1 MEKIIIKGARSHN
14 LKNIDVEI
22 PKNKLVVITG
32 ISGSGKSS
40 LAFDTIYAEGQ
51 RKYVESLSA
60 YARQF
65 LGVMEKAD
73 VDSISGLSPSIAIDQ
88 KTSGN
93 NPRSTV
99 GTVTE
104 IYDYL
109 RLLFARAGHPHSPK
123 TGKRLQSQTVQQI
136 VDTILTLPQK
146 SSLKEVK
153 IMLLAP
159 VVKQRKGTYEELFQ
173 RFLAQGYL
181 RVRVDK
187 KIYSLEEEIK
197 LDKFKK
203 HDIEI
208 IIDRL
213 VIKKEINSDLSAQIS
228 KEFIKRLTDSVE
240 SALNLGNKEIF
251 VSLPELKQDQ
261 FFSEKLMDPETG
273 ESFPQIEP
281 HTFSFNSPMGA
292 CPRCHG
298 LGNIFEIAEKSIY
311 NPNLSISEGGLFP
324 WSRMAD
330 NINSWHMQLLD
341 RIANAVGF
349 SLRIPLGKLTPEQL
363 KIVLYGAGHLR
374 YEGLI
379 PNLTRRYYET
389 ESDYI
394 RREIEQ
400 YMQELPCPD
409 CQGKRLKPEALAVT
423 INHKNIYQL
432 GNLPLKE
439 FKKWL
444 ISLNSENTSL
454 KDLSDE
460 NDQLTNQERFIVRQ
474 VLKEILVRIEFLLA
488 VGLEYLNLNRNARS
502 LSGGEAQRIRLAS
515 QIGTGLSGVL
525 YVLDEPSIGLH
536 QRDNERLINTLQSLK
551 QLGNT
556 IIVVEHDKDTIMAAD
571 HVIDIGPGAGK
582 HGGRIVA
589 IGTPEEIKN
598 NKDSLTGQYLSGT
611 KKIALKDIQDAAGE
625 LDKMINSFNNK
636 SSKGKILKLFGAQHN
651 NLKNIDVEIP
661 LGKFIAVTGVSGSG
675 KSSLINE
682 TLVRYLRS
690 LFYDSK
696 DIPGKFTNIAGIE
709 NIDKIIDIDQSPIGR
724 TPRSNPATYTG
735 IFTPVRELYA
745 KTLEARSRGY
755 KMGRFSFNVHGGRC
769 AACQGDG
776 LIKIAMQF
784 LPDVYVTCETCQGK
798 RYNRETLQID
808 YKGKNIADVLE
819 MTVEAATVFFKN
831 IPMIRQKLATLNE
844 VGLGYIKLGQQA
856 TTLSG
861 GEAQRIKLATELSK
875 RNTGKTLYV
884 LDEPTTGLHF
894 EDLRRLLIVL
904 HSLVAKGNTVLVIE
918 HNLDLIKTA
927 DWIID
932 LGPEGGEQGGE
943 IVAEGTPV
951 EISNHPQSYT
961 GKWLKKYL

>member
-1 MEKIIIKGARSHN
+1 
-14 LKNIDVEI
+14 
-22 PKNKLVVITG
+22 
-32 ISGSGKSS
+32 
-40 LAFDTIYAEGQ
+40 
-51 RKYVESLSA
+51 
-60 YARQF
+60 
-65 LGVMEKAD
+65 
-73 VDSISGLSPSIAIDQ
+73 
-88 KTSGN
+88 
-93 NPRSTV
+93 
-99 GTVTE
+99 
-104 IYDYL
+104 
-109 RLLFARAGHPHSPK
+109 
-123 TGKRLQSQTVQQI
+123 
-136 VDTILTLPQK
+136 
-146 SSLKEVK
+146 
-153 IMLLAP
+153 
-159 VVKQRKGTYEELFQ
+159 
-173 RFLAQGYL
+173 
-181 RVRVDK
+181 
-187 KIYSLEEEIK
+187 
-197 LDKFKK
+197 
-203 HDIEI
+203 
-208 IIDRL
+208 
-213 VIKKEINSDLSAQIS
+213 
-228 KEFIKRLTDSVE
+228 
-240 SALNLGNKEIF
+240 
-251 VSLPELKQDQ
+251 
-261 FFSEKLMDPETG
+261 
-273 ESFPQIEP
+273 
-281 HTFSFNSPMGA
+281 
-292 CPRCHG
+292 
-298 LGNIFEIAEKSIY
+298 IFEIDEKSVY

-330 NINSWHMQLLD
+330 NINSWHMQLLE
-341 RIANAVGF
+341 RVANSAGF
-349 SLRIPLGKLTPEQL
+349 SLRTPLGKLNPEQL
-363 KIVLYGAGHLR
+363 KIVLYGAGYLR

-379 PNLTRRYYET
+379 PNLTRRYQET

-400 YMQELPCPD
+400 YMRELSCPE

-423 INHKNIYQL
+423 IKHNNIHEL
-432 GNLPLKE
+432 GNLPLQD

-444 ISLNSENTSL
+444 KSLNSAGDS
-454 KDLSDE
+454 SPE
-460 NDQLTNQERFIVRQ
+460 NDQLTNQELFIVRQ

-536 QRDNERLINTLQSLK
+536 QRDNQRLINTLQSLK

-556 IIVVEHDKDTIMAAD
+556 IIVVEHDQDTILAAD
-571 HVIDIGPGAGK
+571 HVIDIGPGAGE
-582 HGGRIVA
+582 HGGEITA
-589 IGTPEEIKN
+589 SGTPGDIKN
-598 NKDSLTGQYLSGT
+598 NQDSLTGQYLSGK
-611 KKIALKDIQDAAGE
+611 KKIVLKDIQAASGE
-625 LDKMINSFNNK
+625 LHKIINSYK
-636 SSKGKILKLFGAQHN
+636 TETSQGKVLKLLGAQHN
-651 NLKNIDVEIP
+651 NLKNIDVAIP
-661 LGKFIAVTGVSGSG
+661 LGKFVAVTGVSGSG

-690 LFYDSK
+690 LFYNNK
-696 DIPGKFTNIAGIE
+696 DIPGKFRSVSGIE

-735 IFTPVRELYA
+735 IFTPVRELFS
-745 KTLEARSRGY
+745 KTPEARSRGY

-769 AACQGDG
+769 EACQGEG

-808 YKGKNIADVLE
+808 YKGKNIADILE
-819 MTVEAATVFFKN
+819 MTVETCTEFLTN
-831 IPMIRQKLATLNE
+831 IPVIRQKLATLNE

-861 GEAQRIKLATELSK
+861 GEAQRIKLASELSK

-894 EDLRRLLIVL
+894 EDLCKLLIVL